1 MTANP
6 PRTANPPCGPVRARD
21 VLRLNRRGLPEAGS
35 TALSG
40 AQRAGRAR
48 AAATGALIA
57 ARAIE
62 RLDEDLG
69 WMLVRVL
76 ERHTPLGEAGRQS
89 RLDPGTPLYVDL
101 AQLRSIP
108 ASVTAELDVYVDRLH
123 RAAVTAVLEVEFGL
137 LGVRAVVQDGWV
149 TGIDGQ
155 QSVTAALKVESIQ
168 VGNRAP
174 VPLEECILFES
185 GSRTEW
191 APVALPSPIPLG
203 DSTGDR
209 YGPAPC

>member
-6 PRTANPPCGPVRARD
+6 RTANSPRRPVRARD
-21 VLRLNRRGLPEAGS
+21 VLRPNRRGPTEAGS

-40 AQRAGRAR
+40 AQRAGHAR
-48 AAATGALIA
+48 AAATGAFIA
-57 ARAIE
+57 VRAIE
-62 RLDEDLG
+62 ALDEDLG
-69 WMLVRVL
+69 AMLVRVL
-76 ERHTPLGEAGRQS
+76 ERYTALGEAGRQS
-89 RLDPGTPLYVDL
+89 RIDPGTPIYVDL
-101 AQLRSIP
+101 AQVRSIP

-123 RAAVTAVLEVEFGL
+123 RATVTAVLEVEFGL
-137 LGVRAVVQDGWV
+137 FGVRAVVQDGWV
-149 TGIDGQ
+149 TGVDGQ

-174 VPLEECILFES
+174 VPLEGCTLFEG

-203 DSTGDR
+203 DNPGDQAGAAL
-209 YGPAPC
+209 Y